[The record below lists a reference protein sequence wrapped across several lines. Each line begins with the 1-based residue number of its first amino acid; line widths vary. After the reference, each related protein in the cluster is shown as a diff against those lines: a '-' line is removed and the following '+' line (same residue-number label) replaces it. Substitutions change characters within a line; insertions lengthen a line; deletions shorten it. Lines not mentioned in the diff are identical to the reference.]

1 MAWLRSLIKKK
12 VVFLEKRLFPSI
24 GSLPVKEITPP
35 QMLHCLK
42 KIEAEGSYE
51 TANCVKITASQVF
64 KYAVAHGLTDNDP
77 TRDLGGAL
85 TSHKVKHLAAI
96 TEPNDFVKQYY
107 QKLSSL

>member
-12 VVFLEKRLFPSI
+12 VVFPEKRLFPSI

-51 TANCVKITASQVF
+51 TASQVF